1 MEKIP
6 FLKREVPPL
15 VNIILLSIIGV
26 LATLIIIG
34 TVYALVRSGNS
45 NPLFSLGKPGTER
58 LTQNDDIR
66 VFSELGR
73 MRIPLSNSS
82 VMILSIAFPYSA
94 NDTAF
99 TEELAVKIDDFRAIA
114 IDYFSALPPEK
125 LIHID
130 EDAAKKEILKQYNN
144 NLRLGNITAIYFSD
158 LLVIDASN

>member
-1 MEKIP
+1 VEKIP

-15 VNIILLSIIGV
+15 VNIILLSIIGALTV
-26 LATLIIIG
+26 LIIIG

-82 VMILSIAFPYSA
+82 LMILSIAFPYSA

>member
-15 VNIILLSIIGV
+15 VNIILLSIIGALTV
-26 LATLIIIG
+26 LIIIG

-82 VMILSIAFPYSA
+82 LMILSIAFPYSA

>member
-94 NDTAF
+94 NDTTF
-99 TEELAVKIDDFRAIA
+99 TEELVVKIDDFRAIA

-125 LIHID
+125 LIFID